1 MILADKIINLR
12 KKNSWSQEELAEKL
26 GVSRQ
31 SISKYEGAQSIPDM
45 DKILKLSKI
54 FGVTTDYLIKDE
66 IEDPEFLDED
76 YEESK
81 MRKVS
86 MEMASDYL
94 ALKEISAKNLA
105 LGVSLCIISPILLV
119 ILSQAYESLLLPV
132 SENVVVGL
140 SLTVLFLFIIAAVGI
155 FVREGMTLKKY
166 EFIESEAIDTDYG
179 VDGMARDR
187 MEKFHDSFV
196 KNNIIGILL
205 IVASV
210 LPLFIGMIFSAEDM
224 VMAISTAFLLALV
237 ALGVNFLLRAN
248 IPMSALKALLEE
260 EDFTRTSKEL
270 KKKADPFISAYWI
283 LMVAIYLG
291 YSFATNNW
299 DRSWIIWP
307 VAGVSYVLY
316 YLILKFFLE
325 NNFKK

>member
-196 KNNIIGILL
+196 KNNIIGILF

-260 EDFTRTSKEL
+260 EDFTRASKKL
-270 KKKADPFISAYWI
+270 KKKADPLISAYWI

>member
-31 SISKYEGAQSIPDM
+31 SISKYEGAQFIPDM

-66 IEDPEFLDED
+66 IEAPEFLDED

-224 VMAISTAFLLALV
+224 VIAIAMGFLLALV

-260 EDFTRTSKEL
+260 EDFTRKNKEL
-270 KKKADPFISAYWI
+270 KKKIEPFITAFWI
-283 LMVAIYLG
+283 LMTAIYLG
-291 YSFATNNW
+291 YSLVTNKW
-299 DRSWIIWP
+299 DKSWIICP

-316 YLILKFFLE
+316 YLILRFFLE

>member
-260 EDFTRTSKEL
+260 EDFTRASKRL
-270 KKKADPFISAYWI
+270 KKKADPLISAYWI